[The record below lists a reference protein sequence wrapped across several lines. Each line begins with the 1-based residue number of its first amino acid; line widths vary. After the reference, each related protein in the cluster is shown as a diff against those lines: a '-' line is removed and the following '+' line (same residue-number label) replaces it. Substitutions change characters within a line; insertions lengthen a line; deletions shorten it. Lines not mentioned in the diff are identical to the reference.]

1 MQNIRENQLCEGSLR
16 LHIPPSCPNHLQLV
30 GTGRSEKRH
39 TDREIF
45 EPQYLLVWVC
55 FLYHFLVSPQ
65 VMYHG
70 GCILFARHSFTAA
83 PPILSPIPHKSP
95 LRLCAS
101 VGSLACLRLAVPPSS
116 FPHFSPLSLP
126 GATQFL
132 LDRKCPFAITLIPH
146 RLQ

>member
-1 MQNIRENQLCEGSLR
+1 MQKHNMKRQLREGSSA

-30 GTGRSEKRH
+30 AAERSEKRH
-39 TDREIF
+39 TDKEIF

-55 FLYHFLVSPQ
+55 FFYHFLVSPQ

-101 VGSLACLRLAVPPSS
+101 VGSVARLRLAVPRSS
-116 FPHFSPLSLP
+116 FSSLSPA

-132 LDRKCPFAITLIPH
+132 LDRKCPFPLTLTLH